1 MSVVR
6 PMRPHRGGTTLVD
19 EGEHMRQR
27 QGQGRDVEGAAP
39 TGGPPV
45 LPGRAVTSSGRTV
58 ALVLGLSLGVPLLVL
73 AVLVVLLLPRPIVTT
88 ATGADGQEVELHW
101 AEHPGQ
107 AWLPVDEVLAGPSLE
122 EGLAEGET
130 MVVEMQEAVTERAG
144 LTWTAPPAVQDGD
157 DVVFPAEN
165 GWGGPSLLRVVNLPT
180 QQTTSVPEAWA
191 DKQEVIAVLGEVAAR
206 HGWSEPVLDEDR
218 WPQPREERIEAL
230 GGATYPEQVLV
241 TGTIEGPTGQW
252 LSFSFTDLSKDDAEG
267 TFAERDR
274 GATEAG
280 WEPNSLTLSYGANG
294 LLPEADRAE
303 FERRAVPFAGQAV
316 PPAQE
321 D

>member
-1 MSVVR
+1 MA
-6 PMRPHRGGTTLVD
+6 
-19 EGEHMRQR
+19 
-27 QGQGRDVEGAAP
+27 QGQEQGQARDVDGAAP
-39 TGGPPV
+39 VGGAPR
-45 LPGRAVTSSGRTV
+45 PGDRTLTSSRRTV

-73 AVLVVLLLPRPIVTT
+73 AVLVVLLLPRPVVTT

-107 AWLPVDEVLAGPSLE
+107 AGSTVDEVLDGPSLE
-122 EGLAEGET
+122 EGLAEGEA
-130 MVVEMQEAVTERAG
+130 MVAEMQEAVTGTAG
-144 LTWTAPPAVQDGD
+144 LTWTAPPAVQDGG
-157 DVVFPAEN
+157 DVVFPTEN

-218 WPQPREERIEAL
+218 WPQEREARIEAL
-230 GGATYPEQVLV
+230 GGATHPEQVLV
-241 TGTIEGPTGQW
+241 TGMIEGPTGQW
-252 LSFSFTDLSKDDAEG
+252 LSFGFTDLSKDDAEG
-267 TFAERDR
+267 TFAERGR

-280 WEPNSLTLSYGANG
+280 WEPCSLTLSYGANG

-303 FERRAVPFAGQAV
+303 FERRAAPFAGHAE
-316 PPAQE
+316 PPARV